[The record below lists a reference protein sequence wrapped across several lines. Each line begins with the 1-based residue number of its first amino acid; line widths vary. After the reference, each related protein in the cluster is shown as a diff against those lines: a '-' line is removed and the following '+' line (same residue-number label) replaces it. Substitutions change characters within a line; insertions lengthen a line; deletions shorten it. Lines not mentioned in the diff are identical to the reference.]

1 MKIKLLPY
9 FTCLILCLFYQD
21 KAFAQQKQVNAA
33 HAAWGAAFVSFR
45 VSDKFSLYTDLH
57 HINGAFTVA
66 RLGLTHHLPHHINAT
81 AGYSFAWLPV
91 PGTDSEAL
99 KRHEHRPW
107 LQVFVPHT
115 VSQNISLSTR
125 LRYDMRYKQQVE
137 QGILLS
143 GYEFNHRLRLQETLR
158 LNLPSLK
165 SGETMPYLILSN
177 EVFLNFGENISHN
190 TFDQN
195 RLGLMAGLERGPLRL
210 QAGYMNR
217 FVQSGSVPNSYTNNH
232 NYTLW
237 LFYTLDL
244 RKQEEQ
250 KK

>member
-1 MKIKLLPY
+1 MKSKLLPY
-9 FTCLILCLFYQD
+9 FAWLILCLLPQG
-21 KAFAQQKQVNAA
+21 KTVAQQKQVSIE
-33 HAAWGAAFVSFR
+33 HAAWEAAFVNFR
-45 VSDKFSLYTDLH
+45 VSDKFSLYTDMH

-81 AGYSFAWLPV
+81 AGYSFAWLTV

-115 VSQNISLSTR
+115 VSRNLSLSTR
-125 LRYDMRYKQQVE
+125 LRYDMRYKQKVE
-137 QGILLS
+137 QGRLLS

-158 LNLPSLK
+158 LNLSFLK
-165 SGETMPYLILSN
+165 TMEIIPYFILSN
-177 EVFLNFGENISHN
+177 EVFLNFGKRIVHN

-195 RLGLMAGLERGPLRL
+195 RLGLMAGMERGPLRL
-210 QAGYMNR
+210 QTGYMNR
-217 FVQSGSVPNSYTNNH
+217 FVQSGSVPNRYTNNH
-232 NYTLW
+232 NFTLW

-250 KK
+250 KQ